1 MQKPAHIPADA
12 VFPIASPEQPVTMSR
27 LIFHPEVIA
36 YRPGFP
42 VAFPPLPGNAFRSI
56 RAAHPAMRRGT
67 RSTVQVDADL
77 WVYELTTTAGDPD
90 PDTVYVGINRS
101 DGDRTT
107 TMLPS
112 GLTELITNTPATGT
126 ITIPARETRIFK

>member
-1 MQKPAHIPADA
+1 
-12 VFPIASPEQPVTMSR
+12 
-27 LIFHPEVIA
+27 
-36 YRPGFP
+36 
-42 VAFPPLPGNAFRSI
+42 
-56 RAAHPAMRRGT
+56 MRRGT

-126 ITIPARETRIFK
+126 VTIPARETRIFK